1 MKTRQEEMAEQ
12 CQAFH
17 DEHPEVWRLFVKF
30 THNVIEAGFKNYSA
44 NAIFERIRWE
54 VDVNTPTVTSKRF
67 ASLPAD
73 RSGNINGGEPVPI
86 PSKQPFKLNNNYRAY
101 YARRFHKM
109 YPQHDGFFRTR
120 EQTSKQD
127 TATNLPELT
136 RDYYE

>member
-30 THNVIEAGFKNYSA
+30 TNNVIEAGFKNYSA

-54 VDVNTPTVTSKRF
+54 VDVTRAPLRRYVAEQNR
-67 ASLPAD
+67 
-73 RSGNINGGEPVPI
+73 
-86 PSKQPFKLNNNYRAY
+86 QPFKLNNNYRAF

-109 YPQHDGFFRTR
+109 YPRYDGFFRTR
-120 EQTSKQD
+120 EQTSKKEA
-127 TATNLPELT
+127 ATNLPELT

>member
-54 VDVNTPTVTSKRF
+54 VDVNK
-67 ASLPAD
+67 
-73 RSGNINGGEPVPI
+73 EPLRYVA
-86 PSKQPFKLNNNYRAY
+86 KQNRQPFKLNNNYRAFY
-101 YARRFHKM
+101 SRRFHKM
-109 YPQHDGFFRTR
+109 YPSYDGFFRTR
-120 EQTSKQD
+120 EQKSKQE

>member
-30 THNVIEAGFKNYSA
+30 TNNVIAAGFKNYSA
-44 NAIFERIRWE
+44 NAVFERIRWE
-54 VDVNTPTVTSKRF
+54 KDVVGTRPFKTMSGDVSF
-67 ASLPAD
+67 AEGSV
-73 RSGNINGGEPVPI
+73 R
-86 PSKQPFKLNNNYRAY
+86 KPFKLNNNYRAY

-109 YPQHDGFFRTR
+109 YPQYDGFFRTR
-120 EQTSKQD
+120 EQKSKKE